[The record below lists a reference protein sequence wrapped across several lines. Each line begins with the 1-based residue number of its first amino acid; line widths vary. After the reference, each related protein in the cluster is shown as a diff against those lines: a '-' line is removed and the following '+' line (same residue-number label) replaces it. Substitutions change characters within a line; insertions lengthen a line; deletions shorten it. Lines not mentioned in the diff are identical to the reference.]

1 VSFEIVVLYAYF
13 FLHVINEND
22 VYFAGKYLSVVLVEI
37 QEMVRFFLKIRCL
50 CMNLLSVLMH
60 CDVISFNC

>member
-1 VSFEIVVLYAYF
+1 MSFEIVVLYAYF

-37 QEMVRFFLKIRCL
+37 QEMVRFF
-50 CMNLLSVLMH
+50 
-60 CDVISFNC
+60 